1 MICQS
6 RRMGVEL
13 GWNVCIIRMY
23 QLHVAKRT
31 VYGKWRA
38 HNDMDGEYNEYKEEE
53 TDVKGK

>member
-1 MICQS
+1 
-6 RRMGVEL
+6 MGVEL